1 MPLNKL
7 DSIIKN
13 TEGRI
18 LYVSPADLDSTD
30 SISNQGNSLARPFKT
45 LQRALLE
52 SARFS
57 YIKGNSNDET
67 EKTTIL
73 LMPGEHVID
82 NRPGYAIDSGGSIT
96 TADGSA
102 VRSLPL
108 TLDTVFDLTQKDNDL
123 YKFNSVNGGV
133 IVPRGTSIVG
143 LDLRKTK
150 LRPLY
155 VPNPTDDS
163 VPYSSLFRITGACY
177 LWQFSIFDASEF
189 ETVYTQHNNFTE
201 KSVPTFSH
209 HKLTVFEYADGVN
222 EVGTKG
228 LTDLQ
233 MYYAKLSNAYEAGSG
248 RPVDTDDRFQTNP
261 LGFNPRRPEF
271 EIVGAFA
278 SDPIT
283 ISSIQA
289 GDGLTATRRIKV
301 TTQEAHELNVGTPIR
316 IEGVSDSSYNISTKV
331 TSVDEDNDK
340 IFFYNITKNPA
351 LVNPGPFTS
360 EGTVTIETDTVTGA
374 SPYIFNISMRSVWGM
389 NGMHADGSKAT
400 GFRSM
405 VVAQFTGVSLQ
416 KDDRA
421 FVKYNESTRQ
431 YENTFYAAGTTQGA
445 PDLATKSS
453 STGTVYHLDS
463 GSVYRQGWE
472 QSHIKIT
479 NDAIVQVV
487 SVFAIGYN
495 KHFVAESGG
504 DASIT
509 NSNSNFGQLSLVSDG
524 FKREAFDKDNKAFI
538 THIIPPRAIE
548 STEEDIDWLTLDQD
562 ASNTST
568 KLYIFGFKNKQVKPP
583 VLTQGYRIGAKVNDK
598 LFLGSNSASIVMP
611 SGASSFEEYSV
622 GAPNSSYL
630 FEVSNS
636 GTHNLTTGEKVIIT
650 SDDGDLPE
658 NLRTN
663 TVYFAIVPNNTT
675 FKLAASLA
683 EATSQSPIEVHLGT
697 NLKVTTRVSDKEAGD
712 VGHPVQYD
720 EQDPT
725 TNPNGLNQWYIT
737 VSASENNILAQLTGS
752 GATDEP
758 TTVKRISDNRSLD
771 EKIYKLRVV
780 VPSQFTNAKT
790 PEAGFVIQ
798 ESSSTGFR
806 VDTDATAVGIGTTDY
821 NFNRNLRIIKS
832 CSFSSPTVTVV
843 SELPHNLITGDSV
856 VIRNVTDSTN
866 TGGLIDKG
874 YNGTFTVTVVDDLTF
889 TYTTSTTPGSFT
901 NNVNTRTTALPRFE
915 RNNLQ
920 ENIYVYRNEVI
931 SEYEEND
938 RNGVYHIYALN
949 ANNAIQS
956 QFTDLKYSQNVTDLY
971 PQLDRDNVNDN
982 PNSSTT
988 YALRSPIGEVQ
999 TDDLKKSITRETT
1012 DKLLTTLGV
1021 GLDVSSVTN
1030 PTSTS
1035 PTIVFDR
1042 NHGFAGIAT
1051 GSVGATSG
1059 FTAGTYHNVKI
1070 YNNSGLTTWN
1080 GATAKVVV
1088 SAGTNISSV
1097 EIINGGSNYS
1107 AGTYYLDTSVIGTGN
1122 NNAFTVVT
1130 SGLTSGV
1137 GQAIQF
1143 TGIGTGTDTYHRIT
1157 GVTARN
1163 SVSIARTT
1171 GDPVITSNNYG
1182 FVVGPSVAFT
1192 AESGIVTATST
1203 SHGLVVGN
1211 RFRVIDSS
1219 NNNAGD
1225 YIVDGVSNVN
1235 TFTVTG
1241 GIGTSSG
1248 FIMKHGLSSNE
1259 GVSDKTNENLQARGV
1274 TIFDGEI
1281 LTLTESSGITDS
1293 TTSFSVS
1300 GAQGGVI
1307 ERFPLGTYIQV
1318 DEEIM
1323 RVSSNSLSGVPADK
1337 ITVIRGALATKA
1349 TTHVVNSQIK
1359 RIKVPAIEFRR
1370 PSILRASSHTFE
1382 YLGYGPGN
1390 YSTALPQVQDRTL
1403 TEREEF
1409 LSQSQERSNGL
1420 VVYTGMN
1427 NKGDFFI
1434 GNQKKSSATGE
1445 EINFDIPV
1453 STVTG
1458 EDPARL
1464 SAVFDEVIIKERLV
1478 VEGGKSN
1485 QVLSQFDGPV
1495 TFNEKIK
1502 FDSNVKI
1509 SAPTGSAS
1517 TTSGALV
1524 VTGGVGIGGTV
1535 HIGGDL
1541 HFPDDKKL
1549 LLGDN
1554 NELQLVHESSGNSFI
1569 GDTGTGY
1576 FGIVSS
1582 GTGVF
1587 IQKHPVG
1594 VAETLAKF
1602 LNDGAVE
1609 LYYNNDKKFETTQD
1623 GVTITGNTDI
1633 NGNLDLTGA
1642 ASTQGRISANYLD
1655 VPNISPVGSIM
1666 IWPGATNTW
1675 PTTNWRQCNG
1685 ATLSKTTY
1693 PELFAVIGY
1702 TYGGSGDNF
1711 ELPNLQGKFVTG
1723 VGPDSWNN
1731 TLNETGGRADAILPE
1746 HNHDIT
1752 DPGHAHDFRAA
1763 KQDGNV
1769 EQNDGAIRC
1778 VNKNLTT
1785 DVEFTGIT
1793 IDDVEDGETNADV
1806 VNNAN
1811 TIGVANLPPY
1821 TALYY
1826 IIRIQ

>member
-45 LQRALLE
+45 LQRALIE

-82 NRPGYAIDSGGSIT
+82 NRPGYTIDSTGTTT

-102 VRSLPL
+102 VTPFAL
-108 TLDTVFDLTQKDNDL
+108 TLDSIFDLTQKDNDL

-177 LWQFSIFDASEF
+177 LWQFSIFDADEF

-201 KSVPTFSH
+201 KSTPTFSH

-222 EVGTKG
+222 EVGNKG

-233 MYYAKLSNAYEAGSG
+233 MYYAKLSQAYSTGSG
-248 RPVDTDDRFQTNP
+248 RPVDTDDVFPTND

-289 GDGLTATRRIKV
+289 GDGLTPTRRIKV
-301 TTQEAHELNVGTPIR
+301 TTQEEHGLNVGTPIL
-316 IEGVSDSSYNISTKV
+316 IKGVSDNSYNISTKV
-331 TSVDEDNDK
+331 TSIDEDNDK

-351 LVNPGPFTS
+351 LINPGPFTS

-389 NGMHADGSKAT
+389 QGMHADGSKAT

-421 FVKYNESTRQ
+421 FVKYNESSRT
-431 YENTFYAAGTTQGA
+431 YENTFYAAGTTQSGSE
-445 PDLATKSS
+445 LSSKSS

-463 GSVYRQGWE
+463 EAIYRQGWE
-472 QSHIKIT
+472 QSHIRIS

-495 KHFVAESGG
+495 KHFVAETGG

-524 FKREAFDKDNKAFI
+524 FKKEAFAKDDKAFI

-562 ASNTST
+562 APNTST

-583 VLTQGYRIGAKVNDK
+583 ILTQGYRVGAKVNDK

-622 GAPNSSYL
+622 GAPSNNL
-630 FEVSNS
+630 FTVSNS
-636 GTHNLTTGEKVIIT
+636 GTHNLTTGEKVIII

-663 TVYFAIVPNNTT
+663 TVYYAIVPNNTT
-675 FKLAASLA
+675 FRLAASLA
-683 EATSQSPIEVHLGT
+683 EATSDSPIEVYGGT
-697 NLKVTTRVSDKEAGD
+697 NLKVITRVSDKESD
-712 VGHPVQYD
+712 DIGHPVQYD
-720 EQDPT
+720 DSAD
-725 TNPNGLNQWYIT
+725 QWYIT
-737 VSASENNILAQLTGS
+737 VSATGNTITSQLTGS

-758 TTVKRISDNRSLD
+758 TIIKRIQDNRSLD

-780 VPSQFTNAKT
+780 VPSQLTNAKT
-790 PEAGFVIQ
+790 PESGFVIQ

-806 VDTDATAVGIGTTDY
+806 VDTDATAVSIGTTDY
-821 NFNRNLRIIKS
+821 DFNRNLRIIKS

-843 SELPHNLITGDSV
+843 SELPHNLKTGDSII
-856 VIRNVTDSTN
+856 IRNVTDSTN
-866 TGGLIDKG
+866 TEGLIDKG
-874 YNGTFTVTVVDDLTF
+874 YNGTFTVVTVVDDLTF
-889 TYTTSTTPGSFT
+889 TYVTSTTPGTFT

-920 ENIYVYRNEVI
+920 ENFYIYRNEVI

-938 RNGVYHIYALN
+938 KNGVYHIYALN
-949 ANNAIQS
+949 ANNAIQD

-982 PNSSTT
+982 PNSATT

-1012 DKLLTTLGV
+1012 DKLLTSLGI

-1042 NHGFAGIAT
+1042 NHSFAGIIT
-1051 GSVGATSG
+1051 GTQAQGTAG
-1059 FTAGTYHNVKI
+1059 FSAGTYHNVKI

-1097 EIINGGSNYS
+1097 EIMNGGSNYS

-1122 NNAFTVVT
+1122 NNAFTVVA
-1130 SGLTSGV
+1130 SGLTPGV

-1171 GDPVITSNNYG
+1171 GDPVITSDNYG

-1192 AESGIVTATST
+1192 ADSTSGIVTATG
-1203 SHGLVVGN
+1203 HGLVVGN
-1211 RFRVIDSS
+1211 KFRVIDSS

-1225 YIVDGVSNVN
+1225 YIVGVSTLTNKFEVS
-1235 TFTVTG
+1235 G
-1241 GIGTSSG
+1241 GIGAASG

-1259 GVSDKTNENLQARGV
+1259 GVSDRTNENLQARGV

-1323 RVSSNSLSGVPADK
+1323 RISSSSLSGVPADK
-1337 ITVIRGALATKA
+1337 ITVIRGALATRA
-1349 TTHVVNSQIK
+1349 TSHSVNSVIK

-1409 LSQSQERSNGL
+1409 LSQAQERSNGL

-1445 EINFDIPV
+1445 ETNFDIPI

-1495 TFNEKIK
+1495 TFNEKTK
-1502 FDSNVKI
+1502 FDEPVKI
-1509 SAPTGSAS
+1509 SSNKDSTSSA
-1517 TTSGALV
+1517 SGALV
-1524 VTGGVGIGGTV
+1524 VTGGIGVGKTITASNVNVGNITIKGSTGEV
-1535 HIGGDL
+1535 STTSGDL
-1541 HFPDDKKL
+1541 NITSLAGNKVAIKTDTTIT
-1549 LLGDN
+1549 GD
-1554 NELQLVHESSGNSFI
+1554 VSI
-1569 GDTGTGY
+1569 TGDTT
-1576 FGIVSS
+1576 I
-1582 GTGVF
+1582 TGV
-1587 IQKHPVG
+1587 
-1594 VAETLAKF
+1594 T
-1602 LNDGAVE
+1602 
-1609 LYYNNDKKFETTQD
+1609 
-1623 GVTITGNTDI
+1623 TITGNTDI
-1633 NGNLDLTGA
+1633 NGNLDLTGS
-1642 ASTQGRISANYLD
+1642 ASTEGRISANYLD
-1655 VPNISPVGSIM
+1655 VPNISPIGSIM
-1666 IWPGATNTW
+1666 IWPGTINTW

-1693 PELFAVIGY
+1693 SDLFAVIGY
-1702 TYGGSGDNF
+1702 TYGGSGNNF
-1711 ELPNLQGKFVTG
+1711 KLPNLQGKFVTG
-1723 VGPDSWNN
+1723 IGNDTWNN
-1731 TLNETGGRADAILPE
+1731 TLNETGGRTDAVLPQ
-1746 HNHDIT
+1746 HKHDIN
-1752 DPGHAHDFRAA
+1752 DPGHHHDFTAA
-1763 KQDGNV
+1763 RQFSNTESGDGDI
-1769 EQNDGAIRC
+1769 EC
-1778 VNKNLTT
+1778 KNFNNLETGNET
-1785 DVEFTGIT
+1785 TGIS
-1793 IDDVEDGETNADV
+1793 IQNVDSDDTNANIMSNSDKLS
-1806 VNNAN
+1806 
-1811 TIGVANLPPY
+1811 VANLPPY

-1826 IIRIQ
+1826 IIRIK

>member
-102 VRSLPL
+102 VRTLPL

-163 VPYSSLFRITGACY
+163 VPYSSIFRITGACY

-189 ETVYTQHNNFTE
+189 ETVYTQHDNFTE
-201 KSVPTFSH
+201 KSVPTFSP

-248 RPVDTDDRFQTNP
+248 RPVDADDRFQTNP

-331 TSVDEDNDK
+331 TSIDEDNDK
-340 IFFYNITKNPA
+340 IFFYKITKNPA

-389 NGMHADGSKAT
+389 QGMHADGSKAT

-431 YENTFYAAGTTQGA
+431 YENTFYSAGTTQSA
-445 PDLATKSS
+445 PELATKSS

-524 FKREAFDKDNKAFI
+524 FKKEAFDKDNKAFI

-562 ASNTST
+562 ATNTST
-568 KLYIFGFKNKQVKPP
+568 RLHIFGFKNKQVKPP

-622 GAPNSSYL
+622 GAPSNNL
-630 FEVSNS
+630 FTVSNS
-636 GTHNLTTGEKVIIT
+636 GTHNLSTGEKVIIT

-683 EATSQSPIEVHLGT
+683 EATSQSPIEVYGGT

-737 VSASENNILAQLTGS
+737 VSATGNTITSQLTGS

-780 VPSQFTNAKT
+780 VPSQLTNAKT
-790 PEAGFVIQ
+790 PEPGFVIQ

-856 VIRNVTDSTN
+856 IIRNVTDSTN

-874 YNGTFTVTVVDDLTF
+874 YNGTFTITVVDDLTF
-889 TYTTSTTPGSFT
+889 TYTISATPGTFT

-956 QFTDLKYSQNVTDLY
+956 QFTDLKYSQNVTNLY

-1012 DKLLTTLGV
+1012 DKLLTTLGI

-1051 GSVGATSG
+1051 GSVAATSG

-1088 SAGTNISSV
+1088 DSGTNISSV
-1097 EIINGGSNYS
+1097 EIMNGGSNYS

-1130 SGLTSGV
+1130 SGLTPGV

-1192 AESGIVTATST
+1192 ASGDTVTATG
-1203 SHGLVVGN
+1203 HGLVVGN
-1211 RFRVIDSS
+1211 KFRVIDSS
-1219 NNNAGD
+1219 NNNVGD
-1225 YIVDGVSNVN
+1225 YIVGVSTLTNKFEVS
-1235 TFTVTG
+1235 G
-1241 GIGTSSG
+1241 GIGAASG
-1248 FIMKHGLSSNE
+1248 FIMKHGLSSNG
-1259 GVSDKTNENLQARGV
+1259 GVSDRTNENLQARGV

-1281 LTLTESSGITDS
+1281 LTLTESSGITAS

-1323 RVSSNSLSGVPADK
+1323 RISSNSLSGVPANK
-1337 ITVIRGALATKA
+1337 ISVIRGALATRA
-1349 TTHVVNSQIK
+1349 TSHVVNSQIR

-1495 TFNEKIK
+1495 TFNEKTK

-1509 SAPTGSAS
+1509 SSNVGSAS

-1524 VTGGVGIGGTV
+1524 VIGGIGVGGTITASDATIGNVTIDGSEKIIST
-1535 HIGGDL
+1535 L
-1541 HFPDDKKL
+1541 
-1549 LLGDN
+1549 
-1554 NELQLVHESSGNSFI
+1554 SGNLKLTTLEGSRVAI
-1569 GDTGTGY
+1569 QTNTKITGITTINGDTKITGDTT
-1576 FGIVSS
+1576 I
-1582 GTGVF
+1582 TGV
-1587 IQKHPVG
+1587 
-1594 VAETLAKF
+1594 T
-1602 LNDGAVE
+1602 
-1609 LYYNNDKKFETTQD
+1609 
-1623 GVTITGNTDI
+1623 TITGNTDI
-1633 NGNLDLTGA
+1633 VGNLDLTGS

-1711 ELPNLQGKFVTG
+1711 ELPNLRGKFVTG
-1723 VGPDSWNN
+1723 VGSDDWNN
-1731 TLNETGGRADAILPE
+1731 TLNATGGRPDAILPK

-1752 DPGHAHDFRAA
+1752 DPGHQHDFTAA
-1763 KQDGNV
+1763 KSIGSTESGDGDT
-1769 EQNDGAIRC
+1769 ECQ
-1778 VNKNLTT
+1778 NKNLKT
-1785 DVEFTGIT
+1785 DSEETGIT

-1811 TIGVANLPPY
+1811 TIAVANLPPY
-1821 TALYY
+1821 AALYY